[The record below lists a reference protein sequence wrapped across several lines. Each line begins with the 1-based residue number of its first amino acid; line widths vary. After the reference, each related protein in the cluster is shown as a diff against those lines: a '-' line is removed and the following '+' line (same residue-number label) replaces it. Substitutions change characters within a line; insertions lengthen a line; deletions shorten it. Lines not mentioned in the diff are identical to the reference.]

1 MVTTPGMGDVACLS
15 MGCEALG
22 GSLTLACSGAAALLL
37 ECRGEAD
44 LGGPRICAELGLP
57 PTAAAAAA
65 AAAAASAAVP
75 AAAFAAKTL
84 CGRTLPLP

>member
-22 GSLTLACSGAAALLL
+22 GGLTLACSGAAALLL

-44 LGGPRICAELGLP
+44 LGGPRACAELGLGLP
-57 PTAAAAAA
+57 PTAAAAV
-65 AAAAASAAVP
+65 AASAAVP